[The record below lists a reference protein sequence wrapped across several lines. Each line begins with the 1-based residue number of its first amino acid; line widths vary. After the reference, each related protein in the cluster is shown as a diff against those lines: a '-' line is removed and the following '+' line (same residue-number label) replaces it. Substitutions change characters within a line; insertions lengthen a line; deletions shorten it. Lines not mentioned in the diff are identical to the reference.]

1 MSATDFITENKSIFA
16 ISISTIALIALIST
30 MPPVFAG
37 SDPFVGEIMFFG
49 GNFAPRGWAFCDG
62 QLLTV
67 SPQND
72 VLFSLLGTNYGGD
85 GRTTFGVPDM
95 RGRFPVHQGT
105 GPGLSTHQLGQ
116 KAGAETVTLTTNQ
129 IPDHSHSLGPLAN
142 PQLKAANALGDST
155 SASGNALGL
164 SLARLYSTQTPN
176 SAMHADSISA
186 TISGDG
192 IVANAGGNQPHENRP
207 PFLAIN
213 CNISL
218 TGIIPSRS

>member
-16 ISISTIALIALIST
+16 ISVSTIALIALIST
-30 MPPVFAG
+30 IPPVFGG
-37 SDPFVGEIMFFG
+37 SEPFVGEIMFFG
-49 GNFAPRGWAFCDG
+49 GNFAPIGWALCDG
-62 QLLTV
+62 QLLST
-67 SPQND
+67 QND
-72 VLFSLLGTNYGGD
+72 ALFSLLGTIYGGD
-85 GRTTFGVPDM
+85 GRTTFAVPDM

-105 GPGLSTHQLGQ
+105 GPGLSPHQLGQ

-176 SAMHADSISA
+176 SAMHADSITA

-218 TGIIPSRS
+218 FGIFPSRN

>member
-1 MSATDFITENKSIFA
+1 MSATNFITENKSIFA
-16 ISISTIALIALIST
+16 ISVSTIALIALIST
-30 MPPVFAG
+30 MPPVYAG
-37 SDPFVGEIMFFG
+37 SEPFVGEIMFFG
-49 GNFAPRGWAFCDG
+49 GNFAPIGWALCDG
-62 QLLTV
+62 QLLST
-67 SPQND
+67 QND
-72 VLFSLLGTNYGGD
+72 ALFSLLGTIYGGD
-85 GRTTFGVPDM
+85 GRTTFAVPDM

-105 GPGLSTHQLGQ
+105 GPGLSDYRLGQ
-116 KAGAETVTLTTNQ
+116 TGGSETVTLITNQ

-207 PFLAIN
+207 PFVAIN
-213 CNISL
+213 CNIAL
-218 TGIIPSRS
+218 FGIFPSRS